1 MACNKNHSGVQSIMN
16 TLPVDQGGKGRH
28 KCAACAYELGYNAG
42 NNLDE
47 EINLGD
53 LLNSLDESQA
63 QAQRQKVHTPLM
75 QKVILMALSI
85 VLTAAW

>member
-53 LLNSLDESQA
+53 LLNSLDESPYLPPIIFGIFSKVPLVSA
-63 QAQRQKVHTPLM
+63 SVRQTK
-75 QKVILMALSI
+75 IS
-85 VLTAAW
+85 